1 MYRVSTMLEFAVIHP
16 KPAVVN
22 VLLGP
27 IIITWLSAN
36 MVSPVIIWYIMLHH
50 HHCLAIV
57 QT

>member
-1 MYRVSTMLEFAVIHP
+1 MLEFAVIHP